1 MDNAKESED
10 LVEKMIRK
18 RKEENDAFKKLLD
31 NIKLRQTPPDHPAE
45 NNEPKQ
51 TTNNSIL

>member
-1 MDNAKESED
+1 MDNAKENED

-31 NIKLRQTPPDHPAE
+31 NIKLRQTQHDERPQ
-45 NNEPKQ
+45 NNNPKPS
-51 TTNNSIL
+51 TNNSIL